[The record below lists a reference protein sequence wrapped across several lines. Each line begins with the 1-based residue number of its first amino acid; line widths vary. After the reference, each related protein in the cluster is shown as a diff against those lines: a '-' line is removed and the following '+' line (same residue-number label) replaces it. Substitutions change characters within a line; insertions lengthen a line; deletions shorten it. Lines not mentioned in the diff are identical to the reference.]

1 MFNRSRRNLARWFTL
16 SMGSILFVF
25 SAVLYYLEI
34 QYQLQTFDRELT
46 DKVRL
51 MAASVEY
58 RFQRGS
64 WHLNLQHV
72 PLLGSNSLPLDNT
85 IVYARWY
92 NVDGRI
98 LQFIGTHPPQHLMVR
113 PGFVTV
119 KPDEKSKEWLRQ
131 VTFPVMR
138 DGVVIGFIQVATS
151 LQTVRQ
157 FTEQLRLFLSVSL
170 PIALAAIALTGW
182 YLGGLAM
189 YPIRQAYEQLQRFT
203 ADASHELRAP
213 LSAMLSNA
221 QVGLFAPPGE
231 SQRIRLEK
239 IVELAKGMSQLV
251 GNLLFLSRYTG
262 TLAPEV
268 LQDIDLKIWLE
279 ELVQNYSPQT
289 DAKSLK
295 LSTEFPPYPV
305 QFQADADLL
314 RQAIINLLDN
324 AYKYAED
331 GGVISLKLFAKPR
344 VAIIQVEDNGIGIP
358 PEDLPHIF
366 DRFYRVDTARTRA
379 TGGFGLGLSIVQQI
393 VQVHGGR
400 ISVASV
406 VDGGTTFTIEFPL
419 KSQSSLP
426 GI

>member
-34 QYQLQTFDRELT
+34 QDQLNTFDRELT

-58 RFQRGS
+58 RFQRGT
-64 WHLNLQHV
+64 WQLNLQHV

-85 IVYARWY
+85 IIYARWY

-98 LQFIGTHPPQHLMVR
+98 LQFIGTHPPQRLTIS
-113 PGFVTV
+113 PGFVTL
-119 KPDEKSKEWLRQ
+119 KPDQNSKDWLRQ

-138 DGVVIGFIQVATS
+138 DGVAIGFIQVATS
-151 LQTVRQ
+151 LQPVHQ
-157 FTEQLRLFLSVSL
+157 FTDQLRLFLSLSL
-170 PIALAAIALTGW
+170 PITLAAIALTGW

-189 YPIRQAYEQLQRFT
+189 QPIRQAYEQLQRFT

-221 QVGLFAPPGE
+221 QVGLFAPPGD

-251 GNLLFLSRYTG
+251 GHLLFLSRYTG

-268 LQDIDLKIWLE
+268 LQPIELKTWLADLIKNYTPQSDTKGVE
-279 ELVQNYSPQT
+279 FCTEL
-289 DAKSLK
+289 
-295 LSTEFPPYPV
+295 PPDPV
-305 QFQADADLL
+305 PFQADPDLL
-314 RQAIINLLDN
+314 RQGIFNLLDN
-324 AYKYAED
+324 ACKYACN
-331 GGVISLKLFAKPR
+331 GSIIHLKLSTKNR
-344 VAIIQVEDNGIGIP
+344 SAIIQVEDSGIGIP
-358 PEDLPHIF
+358 PADLPHIF

-406 VDGGTTFTIEFPL
+406 VDVGTTVTLEFPL
-419 KSQSSLP
+419 KSQS
-426 GI
+426 

>member
-16 SMGSILFVF
+16 SMGSILFIF
-25 SAVLYYLEI
+25 SAILYYLEL
-34 QYQLQTFDRELT
+34 QDQLQTFDRELT

-92 NVDGRI
+92 NFDGK
-98 LQFIGTHPPQHLMVR
+98 LVQFIGTHPPQNLTIP

-119 KPDEKSKEWLRQ
+119 KPDQDSKDWLRQ

-151 LQTVRQ
+151 LKPVRQ
-157 FTEQLRLFLSVSL
+157 FTDQLRLFLSVSL

-182 YLGGLAM
+182 YLGGFAM
-189 YPIRQAYEQLQRFT
+189 HPILQAYEQLQRFT

-221 QVGLFAPPGE
+221 QVGLFAPPGD

-239 IVELAKGMSQLV
+239 IVALAKGMSQLV
-251 GNLLFLSRYTG
+251 GHLLFLSRYTG
-262 TLAPEV
+262 TLSPEV
-268 LQDIDLKIWLE
+268 LQDIDLKSWLE
-279 ELVQNYSPQT
+279 DLVENYSSQADDKP
-289 DAKSLK
+289 LK
-295 LSTEFPPYPV
+295 ICTELPPYPV
-305 QFQADADLL
+305 QFQADVDLL
-314 RQAIINLLDN
+314 RQAIFNLLDN
-324 AYKYAED
+324 AYKYAYP
-331 GGVISLKLFAKPR
+331 GSLISLKLFTKPR
-344 VAIIQVEDNGIGIP
+344 IVLIQIEDNGIGIP

-366 DRFYRVDTARTRA
+366 DRFYRVDTARTR
-379 TGGFGLGLSIVQQI
+379 TNGGFGLGLSIVQQI
-393 VQVHGGR
+393 VQVHGGQ
-400 ISVASV
+400 ISVTSA
-406 VDGGTTFTIEFPL
+406 VDVGTTFTIEFPL
-419 KSQSSLP
+419 KF
-426 GI
+426 

>member
-16 SMGSILFVF
+16 SMGSILFIF

-34 QYQLQTFDRELT
+34 QDQLQTFDRELT

-51 MAASVEY
+51 MAASVDY
-58 RFQRGS
+58 RFQRGN

-92 NVDGRI
+92 NVDGR
-98 LQFIGTHPPQHLMVR
+98 LVQFIGTHPPQQLTIS
-113 PGFVTV
+113 PGFVTL
-119 KPDEKSKEWLRQ
+119 KPDENSQDWLRQ

-138 DGVVIGFIQVATS
+138 DGVAIGFIQVATS
-151 LQTVRQ
+151 LQPVRQ
-157 FTEQLRLFLSVSL
+157 FTQQLRLFLSVSL

-189 YPIRQAYEQLQRFT
+189 HPIRQAYEQLQRFT

-221 QVGLFAPPGE
+221 QVGLFSPPGE

-251 GNLLFLSRYTG
+251 GHLLFLSRYTG
-262 TLAPEV
+262 TLSPEV
-268 LQDIDLKIWLE
+268 LQDIDLKSWLE
-279 ELVQNYSPQT
+279 ELVQNYVPQS
-289 DAKSLK
+289 DANPLK
-295 LSTEFPPYPV
+295 ICTEFPPHPV
-305 QFQADADLL
+305 QFQADLDLL
-314 RQAIINLLDN
+314 RQGIVNLLDN
-324 AYKYAED
+324 AYKYAYQ
-331 GGVISLKLFAKPR
+331 GSLISLKLLSKPR
-344 VAIIQVEDNGIGIP
+344 LAVIQIEDNGMGIP

-379 TGGFGLGLSIVQQI
+379 NGGFGLGLSIVQQI

-406 VDGGTTFTIEFPL
+406 VDRGTTFTIEFPL
-419 KSQSSLP
+419 KS
-426 GI
+426 

>member
-25 SAVLYYLEI
+25 SAILYYLEI
-34 QYQLQTFDRELT
+34 QDQLQTFDRELT

-64 WHLNLQHV
+64 WQLNLQHV

-92 NVDGRI
+92 NVDGE
-98 LQFIGTHPPQHLMVR
+98 LVQFIGTHPPQQLTIT

-119 KPDEKSKEWLRQ
+119 KLDENSKDWLRQ

-138 DGVVIGFIQVATS
+138 DGVAIGFIQVATS

-189 YPIRQAYEQLQRFT
+189 HPIRQAYEQLQRFT

-221 QVGLFAPPGE
+221 QVGLFAPPGD

-251 GNLLFLSRYTG
+251 GHLLFLSRYTG
-262 TLAPEV
+262 TLSPEV
-268 LQDIDLKIWLE
+268 LQDIDLKSWLE
-279 ELVQNYSPQT
+279 ELVQNYVPQT
-289 DAKSLK
+289 DANLLK
-295 LSTEFPPYPV
+295 ICTELPPYSI
-305 QFQADADLL
+305 QFQADVDLL
-314 RQAIINLLDN
+314 RQAIFNLLDN
-324 AYKYAED
+324 ACKYTDSESL
-331 GGVISLKLFAKPR
+331 ISLKLFSKPR
-344 VAIIQVEDNGIGIP
+344 LAVIEIQDTGIGIP
-358 PEDLPHIF
+358 PKDLPHIF

-379 TGGFGLGLSIVQQI
+379 RGGFGLGLSIVQQI

-400 ISVASV
+400 ISVVSV
-406 VDGGTTFTIEFPL
+406 LDVGTTFTIELPL
-419 KSQSSLP
+419 KS
-426 GI
+426 